1 MKRFVLFGFLAVL
14 LVAGC
19 ELFPNITWEDI
30 KGEWDFPDTTFNDS
44 TIKSIH
50 LSLME
55 PGEGESEYR
64 IDLGWD
70 SGETHYWFFG
80 SGSMEKNTFK
90 GTYHHNSGDSSDP
103 TLYNVTVT
111 FSLSNNKLKAVF
123 SGEGPL
129 DGLILEHGT
138 LNAG

>member
-50 LSLME
+50 LSLMD

-64 IDLGWD
+64 IDLSWENGD
-70 SGETHYWFFG
+70 NYLLHYGE
-80 SGSMEKNTFK
+80 GSMDKNVFS
-90 GTYHHNSGDSSDP
+90 GTYNLGGDYTDSTTYS
-103 TLYNVTVT
+103 VTVT
-111 FSLSNNKLKAVF
+111 FTLNNDQLKAVF
-123 SGEGPL
+123 TGTGPL
-129 DGLILEHGT
+129 NLEHGT

>member
-50 LSLME
+50 LSLMD

-64 IDLGWD
+64 IDLSWNDWENFYYGGGTISNNVFTGHYQVGGSD
-70 SGETHYWFFG
+70 STDEY
-80 SGSMEKNTFK
+80 SI
-90 GTYHHNSGDSSDP
+90 
-103 TLYNVTVT
+103 TVT
-111 FSLSNNKLKAVF
+111 FSLKDDQLKAVF

-129 DGLILEHGT
+129 NGLVLEHGT

>member
-50 LSLME
+50 LSLMD

-64 IDLGWD
+64 IDLSWENGD
-70 SGETHYWFFG
+70 NYLLHYGE
-80 SGSMEKNTFK
+80 GSMDKNVFS
-90 GTYHHNSGDSSDP
+90 GTYNLGGDYTDSTTYS
-103 TLYNVTVT
+103 VTVT
-111 FSLSNNKLKAVF
+111 FTLNNDQLKAVF
-123 SGEGPL
+123 TGTGPL
-129 DGLILEHGT
+129 NGLVLEHGT

>member
-50 LSLME
+50 LSLMD

-64 IDLGWD
+64 IDLSWKMGI
-70 SGETHYWFFG
+70 TIFCI
-80 SGSMEKNTFK
+80 
-90 GTYHHNSGDSSDP
+90 
-103 TLYNVTVT
+103 
-111 FSLSNNKLKAVF
+111 
-123 SGEGPL
+123 GEGTMDKNVSPAL
-129 DGLILEHGT
+129 QLERRLH
-138 LNAG
+138 

>member
-1 MKRFVLFGFLAVL
+1 MKRFVLFGVLAVL
-14 LVAGC
+14 LVAGG

-50 LSLME
+50 LSLMD

-64 IDLGWD
+64 IDLSWNDGDNFYYGGGTISNNVFTGHYQVGGSD
-70 SGETHYWFFG
+70 STDEY
-80 SGSMEKNTFK
+80 SI
-90 GTYHHNSGDSSDP
+90 
-103 TLYNVTVT
+103 TVT
-111 FSLSNNKLKAVF
+111 FSLKDDQLKAVF

-129 DGLILEHGT
+129 NGLVLEHGT

>member
-50 LSLME
+50 LSLMD

-64 IDLGWD
+64 IDLSWNNFDNFYYGGGTVSNNVFTGHYQVGGSD
-70 SGETHYWFFG
+70 STDEY
-80 SGSMEKNTFK
+80 SI
-90 GTYHHNSGDSSDP
+90 
-103 TLYNVTVT
+103 TVT
-111 FSLSNNKLKAVF
+111 FSLKDDQLKAVF

-129 DGLILEHGT
+129 NGLVLEHGT

>member
-50 LSLME
+50 LSLMD

-64 IDLGWD
+64 IDLSWNNFDNFYYGGGTVSNNVFTGHYQVGGSD
-70 SGETHYWFFG
+70 STDEY
-80 SGSMEKNTFK
+80 SI
-90 GTYHHNSGDSSDP
+90 
-103 TLYNVTVT
+103 TVT
-111 FSLSNNKLKAVF
+111 FSLKDDQLKAVF